1 VLTRISLQ
9 ASTAAAEPRMSTSF
23 AGFAVLAMALLVLA
37 GCATG
42 GKAKATPVAEGA
54 SVAMAPSGGSAKA
67 GTVAENPPVATGPS
81 VTKLEDGREGFIIT
95 EVPSVD
101 EASRKNFERAVALL
115 TDQDYGQA
123 VDLLEKV
130 IEQSPGVT
138 APYIDIAIAY
148 LHVDRPELAEEHLQT
163 ALTLFPGH
171 PVACNEYGLLFRKA
185 GRFAE
190 ARAMYEKAIERFPD
204 YAPAHKNLGILCD
217 LYLNDPACALEQ
229 YEIYSTGRP
238 EDAEVK
244 LWIADLRTRL
254 GRK

>member
-1 VLTRISLQ
+1 MQIRVWNGFRARTC
-9 ASTAAAEPRMSTSF
+9 
-23 AGFAVLAMALLVLA
+23 AGYAVLAMALSVLA
-37 GCATG
+37 GCAAG
-42 GKAKATPVAEGA
+42 GKVKATPVADEAPAVTGSSGGTVKAA
-54 SVAMAPSGGSAKA
+54 SVAES
-67 GTVAENPPVATGPS
+67 PPVAAGPS
-81 VTKLEDGREGFIIT
+81 VARLEDGRAGFVIT
-95 EVPSVD
+95 EVPTVD
-101 EASRKNFERAVALL
+101 EASRRDFERAVAFLA
-115 TDQDYGQA
+115 DQDYGQA
-123 VDLLEKV
+123 IGLLEKV
-130 IEQSPGVT
+130 IGQSPGVT

-148 LHVDRPELAEEHLQT
+148 LHIGEPELAEGHLQT

-254 GRK
+254 GRN